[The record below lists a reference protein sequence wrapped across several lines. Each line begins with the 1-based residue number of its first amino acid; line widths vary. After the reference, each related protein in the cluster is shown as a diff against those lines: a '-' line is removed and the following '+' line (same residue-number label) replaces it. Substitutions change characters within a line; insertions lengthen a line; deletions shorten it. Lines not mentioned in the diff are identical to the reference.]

1 MVRLIQKT
9 RYLKSGGGAGY
20 MKYIAT
26 WDGVEL
32 LPSGYMEY
40 MAQRPRSH
48 GLFSS
53 ADGVDLYAAMDE
65 VERHKGKVWTV
76 IWSLRREDAAR
87 LGYDNA
93 ESWRTL
99 LRAHQVELAQ
109 AMKILPSKLRWY
121 AAFHDE
127 GHHPHVHVMIWS
139 TDPKQGYLNTSG
151 IEIIRSKL
159 TNHIFQDELLHLYQ
173 EKNISYQKLVSEAR
187 KVMSETVRKMN
198 DTLYDDPVIAQKMV
212 TLAQELKLAKG
223 KKVYGYLKKSTKAV
237 VDEIVDQLAKQPEVA
252 EYYETWNQLRDRLES
267 YYKNK
272 PRKRL
277 PLSQQKEFKA
287 IKNAVIQEAE
297 NLRLGLLTFE
307 NEEIADEEFDEE
319 QVTPKS
325 KWELIKTYREAKY
338 VLDNKD
344 ARWDAMQEAVKRLE
358 QLWGDGLTVAA
369 HQLGKCYRDGRGV
382 LPDEKHAEEWFL
394 RAADAGL
401 DFSQYALG
409 KLLQE
414 QGRIDEAVEW
424 YEKASAQG
432 NQYADYRLGKLYLAG
447 TDVPRDVEL
456 AVHHLTA
463 SAEAGNQYAQY
474 TLGKLYLLGED
485 VPQDRELA
493 KVYLTASAEQGN
505 RYAQF
510 FLDRLENMGPPS
522 VMLAVTRLLYHAS
535 RVFRE
540 TPMPSPPRGLQI
552 DRKRLAQLREKKTA
566 TGHKPDDH
574 EDGPAQGGITMS

>member
-1 MVRLIQKT
+1 
-9 RYLKSGGGAGY
+9 

-26 WDGVEL
+26 RDGVEL

-53 ADGVDLYAAMDE
+53 ADGIDLDTAMDE
-65 VERHKGKVWTV
+65 VARHEGKVWTV

-93 ESWRTL
+93 KNWRTL

-109 AMKILPSKLRWY
+109 AMKLPPSKLRWY

-127 GHHPHVHVMIWS
+127 GHHPHVHVMVWS
-139 TDPKQGYLNTSG
+139 TDPKQGYLSTA
-151 IEIIRSKL
+151 ELEKIRSKL

-173 EKNISYQKLVSEAR
+173 EKDVSYQQLVSEAR

-198 DTLYDDPVIAQKMV
+198 NTLYDDPLIAQKMV
-212 TLAQELKLAKG
+212 MLAQELKSAKG

-252 EYYETWNQLRDRLES
+252 EYYEAWNRLRDQLES
-267 YYKNK
+267 YYKDK

-307 NEEIADEEFDEE
+307 DEKLEDEEFDEE
-319 QVTPKS
+319 RVTPKS
-325 KWELIKTYREAKY
+325 KWELIETYREAKAI
-338 VLDNKD
+338 LDDKD
-344 ARWDAMQEAVKRLE
+344 ARWDAMQEAVKKLERLWDE
-358 QLWGDGLTVAA
+358 GLTVAA
-369 HQLGKCYRDGRGV
+369 HQLGKCYWDGRGV
-382 LPDEKHAEEWFL
+382 LPEEKYAEKWFC

-414 QGRIDEAVEW
+414 QKRIDEAVEW
-424 YEKASAQG
+424 YQKASAQG
-432 NQYADYRLGKLYLAG
+432 NQYADYRLGKLYLTG
-447 TDVPRDVEL
+447 TDVPKEVEKAL
-456 AVHHLTA
+456 HHLSA

-474 TLGKLYLLGED
+474 ALGKLYLLGQE
-485 VPQDRELA
+485 VEQDRELA

-510 FLDRLENMGPPS
+510 FLDRWENMGSPS

-535 RVFRE
+535 RVFRD
-540 TPMPSPPRGLQI
+540 TPLPSPPRGLQI
-552 DRKRLAQLREKKTA
+552 DRKRLAQLREKKIA
-566 TGHKPDDH
+566 MGHKEDDH
-574 EDGPAQGGITMS
+574 EEEQTWGGMTMG